1 MITVAKK
8 TKLSPTMIIRLI
20 REEWKREPRGREKEK
35 LHVISYAP
43 ERNFR

>member
-20 REEWKREPRGREKEK
+20 REEWKRGAKGKGKEK
-35 LHVISYAP
+35 LHVIS
-43 ERNFR
+43 